1 MGPLTRGIDG
11 RLLERLTAGRF
22 PSLPSGMKSSGNS
35 DFTTPLKTFPFTSG
49 GEQSCG
55 NEGALLDDE
64 RGGLLQSRDEDGDVV
79 TAAALYW
86 ELQVVSFPGNGRT
99 VGGGRA
105 ALPKL
110 NWGVEGRGG

>member
-1 MGPLTRGIDG
+1 M
-11 RLLERLTAGRF
+11 
-22 PSLPSGMKSSGNS
+22 M
-35 DFTTPLKTFPFTSG
+35 
-49 GEQSCG
+49 
-55 NEGALLDDE
+55 
-64 RGGLLQSRDEDGDVV
+64 RGGSSDEDGEVDGVMRMEMRMEV
-79 TAAALYW
+79 MKVMRMEMWQLTAAALYW

>member
-1 MGPLTRGIDG
+1 M
-11 RLLERLTAGRF
+11 
-22 PSLPSGMKSSGNS
+22 
-35 DFTTPLKTFPFTSG
+35 
-49 GEQSCG
+49 
-55 NEGALLDDE
+55 
-64 RGGLLQSRDEDGDVV
+64 V

-110 NWGVEGRGG
+110 NWGVEGRRGMRRTQENMESFTERALTG

>member
-1 MGPLTRGIDG
+1 M
-11 RLLERLTAGRF
+11 
-22 PSLPSGMKSSGNS
+22 M
-35 DFTTPLKTFPFTSG
+35 
-49 GEQSCG
+49 
-55 NEGALLDDE
+55 
-64 RGGLLQSRDEDGDVV
+64 RGGLLESRDEDVDVV

-110 NWGVEGRGG
+110 NWGGLREGGEGEKRKHGRFF

>member
-1 MGPLTRGIDG
+1 MGALTRGIDG

-49 GEQSCG
+49 EQSCG
-55 NEGALLDDE
+55 NEGHCSMMSGARESSSDD
-64 RGGLLQSRDEDGDVV
+64 DGDVV

-110 NWGVEGRGG
+110 N